1 MTEQSSRTTLT
12 ELPDV
17 IATVISS
24 VDGVVRLEPSLRNSL
39 GQLMTRTAR
48 TVVPAGGPATPVAG
62 TDGILV
68 TSRKAKTNVAI
79 ELTVDGRHRVV
90 DVLDGVRRAVVD
102 SLGTHGHVPGSVSIV
117 ALDIETSIA
126 PPVPEETS

>member
-48 TVVPAGGPATPVAG
+48 TVVPASGPATPVAG